1 MVGVSPRGAVPLR
14 CNASGGRRSTG
25 RGWLEVTH
33 RWEAN
38 HTSMDDDAERIAL
51 CSEVVDRW
59 IANGLGD
66 VEAMLAIALITEP
79 GARSFNE
86 VAKAIRSRLEAGSL
100 H

>member
-1 MVGVSPRGAVPLR
+1 VLV
-14 CNASGGRRSTG
+14 
-25 RGWLEVTH
+25 RGWVEVTH
-33 RWEAN
+33 NWEAN
-38 HTSMDDDAERIAL
+38 ETSMSSDAERIAL
-51 CSEVVDRW
+51 CSEVVDKW

-86 VAKAIRSRLEAGSL
+86 VARAIRSRLEAGAV

>member
-1 MVGVSPRGAVPLR
+1 VTQGWEPNETP
-14 CNASGGRRSTG
+14 ASS
-25 RGWLEVTH
+25 
-33 RWEAN
+33 
-38 HTSMDDDAERIAL
+38 DAERIAL

-79 GARSFNE
+79 GTRNFNE
-86 VAKAIRSRLEAGSL
+86 VARAIRSRLGAGSV

>member
-1 MVGVSPRGAVPLR
+1 VT
-14 CNASGGRRSTG
+14 RS
-25 RGWLEVTH
+25 
-33 RWEAN
+33 WEAEE
-38 HTSMDDDAERIAL
+38 TSTNSDAERIAL

-59 IANGLGD
+59 IAHGLGD

-86 VAKAIRSRLEAGSL
+86 VAQAIRSRLEAGYL

>member
-1 MVGVSPRGAVPLR
+1 M
-14 CNASGGRRSTG
+14 
-25 RGWLEVTH
+25 TH
-33 RWEAN
+33 RWEADE
-38 HTSMDDDAERIAL
+38 TSISDDAERIAL

-86 VAKAIRSRLEAGSL
+86 IARVIRLRLEAGSL

>member
-1 MVGVSPRGAVPLR
+1 MIRSWQANETPVG
-14 CNASGGRRSTG
+14 
-25 RGWLEVTH
+25 
-33 RWEAN
+33 
-38 HTSMDDDAERIAL
+38 MDADRIAL

-59 IANGLGD
+59 IARDLGD

-86 VAKAIRSRLEAGSL
+86 VARVIRSRLEAGAA

>member
-1 MVGVSPRGAVPLR
+1 
-14 CNASGGRRSTG
+14 
-25 RGWLEVTH
+25 VTH
-33 RWEAN
+33 RWEASE
-38 HTSMDDDAERIAL
+38 TSASDDADRIAL

-86 VAKAIRSRLEAGSL
+86 IAKVIRLRLEAGSL

>member
-1 MVGVSPRGAVPLR
+1 
-14 CNASGGRRSTG
+14 
-25 RGWLEVTH
+25 VT
-33 RWEAN
+33 RIWEAN
-38 HTSMDDDAERIAL
+38 ETSTSSDAERIAL

-86 VAKAIRSRLEAGSL
+86 VAQAIRSRLEAGYL

>member
-1 MVGVSPRGAVPLR
+1 MAHGWDANETPM
-14 CNASGGRRSTG
+14 GG
-25 RGWLEVTH
+25 
-33 RWEAN
+33 
-38 HTSMDDDAERIAL
+38 DAERIAL

-86 VAKAIRSRLEAGSL
+86 VARVIRLRLEAGSL

>member
-1 MVGVSPRGAVPLR
+1 
-14 CNASGGRRSTG
+14 
-25 RGWLEVTH
+25 VTH

-38 HTSMDDDAERIAL
+38 ETSINDDADRIAL

-86 VAKAIRSRLEAGSL
+86 VARVIRLRLEAGSL